1 MSMAS
6 TLYLGTDHETLTDR
20 LVSRLAEPGLDPF
33 VPATVVVPNRYLAK
47 WLRLRIAR
55 QQGVAIN
62 LNIESFLEHFL
73 WQRFRELDPRPHP
86 LPLQLLSD
94 ADYQLMLVATL
105 LDDQGAGA
113 ERPLHEYLG
122 ARGTQPR
129 RAYWRRL
136 WQLGGRLA
144 ALLRD
149 YEYHRQETL
158 ILPWLRGNDGY
169 PAAPAS
175 ELRLER
181 AQRALFERIIRE
193 PDGVRARLGQALH
206 KLAKSLPQYAGEI
219 QELPQLRPT
228 ESRGPL
234 HIFGLTQISWL
245 HVNALRWLGRHYDLH
260 FYYRNPLVGR
270 AAEKVSG
277 TLSAAA
283 TVLGAGRESTTERV
297 PDTFSAAALRQL
309 AERFRSTAERPADGE
324 LLHVLCSAGAESLW
338 LMAELV
344 NGEAPFRVERVEA
357 TVARKATVL
366 TGLQGSLT
374 GEAASGGLVQDT
386 SIQIVGCP
394 GVFREVATVYHSILD
409 NLQRDAGLR
418 QTDIAVMVTDMARYR
433 PVIQTIFDRTP
444 QRLLYNIADY
454 SAAEL
459 SPFGHAVIG
468 LLDLAL
474 ESFTRSRVFEVLLSP
489 CFLARQGMDH
499 EQAGAWLH
507 WVAELG
513 VFHGW
518 DRQDKRQRGYADSPL
533 YSWRLGL
540 QRLRLGRLMEVGDER
555 GDAPARRY
563 QGIIPFADLA
573 AGDKE
578 QLDAFSR
585 SVEGLLPR
593 LAELRTLQAPG
604 ARWAD
609 EIRQLVDDFLA
620 VPADRPDEEQV
631 RGALFQALAR
641 LPLLDSLHPEH
652 AGLPLALIREFIYE
666 NLETLKATSGD
677 FLTGGVTVAGLHAL
691 LPLPFRVVYV
701 LGLGE
706 DLFPGANVL
715 GALDLRARERLP
727 GDIRPAE
734 ANRFWFLEALLA
746 AQEKIYLLY
755 NNRDLQKDQV
765 LHPAS
770 PVNQLRRFLAS
781 HLLGGKE
788 FVITEAPLRSNDPQL
803 LGATTGCADC
813 LVTYSDTDRLL
824 AIQEAQASGALRLD
838 TKARAQVDARLQQAQ
853 HDFRFSSP
861 LVGEGLGVG
870 GGSAHDIP
878 RTPITLSLHEL
889 RSFLMCPV
897 EAALRR
903 HLRLDDDEPDE
914 PADDEPFFT
923 DGYFG
928 YRLMMEGL
936 RRFVSRAIDDS
947 VDAALQDWRPRF
959 AALHDEWR
967 LRGRVPEGAFAAVDR
982 GRFEDQLEERIEAEG
997 GLAEFLRQRWNTV
1010 FCGPVLLGE
1019 SATPVGARTR
1029 FPALTLPLT
1038 GDAGTARLVGSLPLV
1053 WHGVDAIDVLV
1064 LTNRSS
1070 ARVPAHAL
1078 SNPFLE
1084 PLLFFL
1090 ALRASGEP
1098 RSVSSR
1104 LRQPGANA
1112 SRLAGEGLASW
1123 LEKRQFRIHV
1133 MHREGMVSFSYRPQD
1148 VSAKEARAYLT
1159 ELVMDYL
1166 DRSSFDL
1173 LPFDLVAND
1182 PWLRQAYETD
1192 KVDEAVRAEYAAALR
1207 ESFDEDQENDMPI
1220 YHPMRLLEIVP
1231 TCVPDDAYDKLRRR
1245 FRLFDRGP
1253 ARARQE
1259 AGRAHGGD

>member
-1 MSMAS
+1 MAS
-6 TLYLGTDHETLTDR
+6 TLYLGTDHEALTDR
-20 LVSRLAEPGLDPF
+20 LISRLAEPGLDPF
-33 VPATVVVPNRYLAK
+33 VPATVVVPNRYVAK

-62 LNIESFLEHFL
+62 LNIEPFLEHFL
-73 WQRFRELDPRPHP
+73 WQRFRALDPRPHQ

-94 ADYQLMLVATL
+94 ADYQLMLVAAL
-105 LDDQGAGA
+105 LDEQGTSS

-122 ARGTQPR
+122 MRGAQPR
-129 RAYWRRL
+129 RDYWRRL

-149 YEYHRQETL
+149 YEYHRQQTL
-158 ILPWLRGNDGY
+158 ILPWLQGKDGY
-169 PAAPAS
+169 PSSPAT
-175 ELRLER
+175 EVRIER
-181 AQRALFERIIRE
+181 AQRSLFERIIRE
-193 PDGVRARLGQALH
+193 PDGLRARLGQALQ

-219 QELPQLRPT
+219 QELPQVRAP
-228 ESRGPL
+228 EQKGPL
-234 HIFGLTQISWL
+234 HLFGLTQISWL
-245 HVNALRWLGRHYDLH
+245 HVHALRWLGRHYDLH
-260 FYYRNPLVGR
+260 FYYRNPLIGQ
-270 AAEKVSG
+270 
-277 TLSAAA
+277 LSTDADQ
-283 TVLGAGRESTTERV
+283 TH
-297 PDTFSAAALRQL
+297 AALRQL
-309 AERFRSTAERPADGE
+309 AERFRSTERSERPAGND
-324 LLHVLCSAGAESLW
+324 LLHALGSAGAESLW
-338 LMAELV
+338 LMAELLD
-344 NGEAPFRVERVEA
+344 GEAAFRLERVEA
-357 TVARKATVL
+357 PAGEKSTVL
-366 TGLQGSLT
+366 ARLQGCLT
-374 GEAASGGLVQDT
+374 GEAASGGVAQDT
-386 SIQIVGCP
+386 SLQIVGCP
-394 GVFREVATVYHSILD
+394 GVFREVETVYYSILD
-409 NLQRDAGLR
+409 NLQRDPSLR
-418 QTDIAVMVTDMARYR
+418 QTEIAVLVTDMARYR
-433 PVIQTIFDRTP
+433 PALQTIFDRTP

-555 GDAPARRY
+555 GDTPAPHY

-593 LAELRTLQAPG
+593 LAALRTLVASG
-604 ARWAD
+604 EIWAG

-631 RGALFQALAR
+631 RAALFQALAR
-641 LPLLDSLHPEH
+641 LPLLDALHPEH
-652 AGLPLALIREFIYE
+652 SGLPLALVREFVHE

-691 LPLPFRVVYV
+691 VPLPFRVIYV

-706 DLFPGANVL
+706 DLFPGSNLL
-715 GALDLRARERLP
+715 GALDLRARDRLP

-755 NNRDLQKDQV
+755 NSRDLQRDQV

-770 PVNQLRRFLAS
+770 PVNQLRRFLES
-781 HLLGGKE
+781 HVLDGQE
-788 FVITEAPLRSNDPQL
+788 FVISEAPLRSNDPQL
-803 LGATTGCADC
+803 LAAATDHVDC
-813 LVTYSDTDRLL
+813 LVTYSDSDRLL
-824 AIQEAQASGALRLD
+824 AIQEARASGALRLD
-838 TKARAQVDARLQQAQ
+838 SKSCAEVESRLRHAQG
-853 HDFRFSSP
+853 DFSFLSP

-870 GGSAHDIP
+870 GGSAHDVERASAP
-878 RTPITLSLHEL
+878 PPSPSPTRGEGVKLSLREL
-889 RSFLMCPV
+889 RNFLLCPA

-903 HLRLDDDEPDE
+903 HLRLDDDDVDE

-923 DGYFG
+923 DWYFG
-928 YRLMMEGL
+928 LRLLTEGL
-936 RRFVSRAIDDS
+936 RRFVSHAVDES
-947 VDAALQDWRPRF
+947 VDAALRDWRPRF
-959 AALHDEWR
+959 QALHDEWR

-982 GRFEDQLEERIEAEG
+982 GRFEEQLRQRIEGEG
-997 GLAEFLRQRWNTV
+997 GLADFLRQRWNAV

-1019 SATPVGARTR
+1019 STTPVGARTR
-1029 FPALTLPLT
+1029 FAVLTLPLP
-1038 GDAGTARLVGSLPLV
+1038 DAGGDRPDSARLMGSLPLV

-1064 LTNRSS
+1064 LTNRTA
-1070 ARVPAHAL
+1070 ARVPAHSL

-1084 PLLFFL
+1084 PLLFYL

-1098 RSVSSR
+1098 RSVRSR
-1104 LRQPGANA
+1104 LKPQPGANA
-1112 SRLAGEGLASW
+1112 PRLAGSPDAPQPADW
-1123 LEKRQFRIHV
+1123 LGKRQFRIHV
-1133 MHREGMVSFSYRPQD
+1133 MHREGIVSFGYRPQD
-1148 VSAKEARAYLT
+1148 VSPKEARAYLT

-1173 LPFDLVAND
+1173 LPFDLIAND
-1182 PWLRQAYETD
+1182 PWLRQAYESD
-1192 KVDEAVRAEYAAALR
+1192 QVDERARAEYPAALV
-1207 ESFDEDQENDMPI
+1207 EAFDEDQEGDVPT
-1220 YHPMRLLEIVP
+1220 YHPMRLLEIVQ
-1231 TCVPDDAYDKLRRR
+1231 TRVPDDAYDKVRRR
-1245 FRLFDRGP
+1245 FRPFDRGP
-1253 ARARQE
+1253 AQTREQD
-1259 AGRAHGGD
+1259 AGRSHGSD